1 MRKLISIFRNGK
13 EELRFFQCPNK
24 LSAVITSLDG
34 KQYLNGYDSIRKD
47 VDTFIKLGGEKQI
60 IDFLGFSGYYK
71 VPFER
76 KNGKIVL
83 YPINKQKR
91 VIWSNNEYE
100 EWCEDMQSE
109 LTEDEINPETYYGEC
124 EYSLDDERM
133 NLKKEV
139 DGYIIAFANLGLWN
153 GRVNGAKLIGTSV
166 ADILYSECDYCTWY
180 CDPYNVKCE
189 ATHHDGTNYI
199 LYRVARNKEHAEW
212 LVNKIAYDEMTE
224 ESFRRATKSLRPYVA
239 KVYGW

>member
-1 MRKLISIFRNGK
+1 MRKLLSIYRNGK
-13 EELRFFQCPNK
+13 EELKFYQCPNK

-34 KQYLNGYDSIRKD
+34 KQYLNGYDSKRKD
-47 VDTFIKLGGEKQI
+47 VDTFIQLGGEKQI

-83 YPINKQKR
+83 FPINKQRR
-91 VIWSNNEYE
+91 VIWSNNDYD
-100 EWCEDMQSE
+100 EWCEAMQGE
-109 LTEDEINPETYYGEC
+109 ITEDEINPETYYGER
-124 EYSLDDERM
+124 EIDLDNERA

-139 DGYIIAFANLGLWN
+139 DGYIIAFANLGMWN
-153 GRVNGAKLIGTSV
+153 GRINGAKLIGTCV
-166 ADILYSECDYCTWY
+166 ADILYSNCDYVTWY

-189 ATHHDGTNYI
+189 AIHHDGTNYI
-199 LYRVARNKEHAEW
+199 LYRVAKNEEHAEW
-212 LVNKIAYDEMTE
+212 LVNEIAYGGMTE
-224 ESFRRATKSLRPYVA
+224 EQFRRTTKSLRPYVA

>member
-1 MRKLISIFRNGK
+1 MRKLISIYRNGK
-13 EELRFFQCPNK
+13 EELRFYQCPNK

-34 KQYLNGYDSIRKD
+34 KQYFNGYDSKRKD

-83 YPINKQKR
+83 YPINKQRR
-91 VIWSNNEYE
+91 VIWSNNDYD
-100 EWCEDMQSE
+100 EWCEAMQSE

-124 EYSLDDERM
+124 EFSLDDERM

-166 ADILYSECDYCTWY
+166 ADILSSSCDYCTWY
-180 CDPYNVKCE
+180 CDPFNVKCE
-189 ATHHDGTNYI
+189 GVHHDGTNYI
-199 LYRVARNKEHAEW
+199 LYRVAKDKEYAEW
-212 LVNKIAYDEMTE
+212 LVNKIAYEGMTE
-224 ESFRRATKSLRPYVA
+224 EQFRRATKSLRPYVA

>member
-1 MRKLISIFRNGK
+1 MRKLIAIFRK
-13 EELRFFQCPNK
+13 CSPDTSELRIYECKHK
-24 LSAVITSLDG
+24 LV
-34 KQYLNGYDSIRKD
+34 
-47 VDTFIKLGGEKQI
+47 GELRNSTNSEI
-60 IDFLGFSGYYK
+60 ISFADFLEADRDNTEYRVREYFGFYNQYYK

-83 YPINKQKR
+83 YPVNKQKR
-91 VIWSNNEYE
+91 IIWSNNNYE

-124 EYSLDDERM
+124 EINLDDERM

-153 GRVNGAKLIGTSV
+153 GRVSGAKLIGTSV
-166 ADILYSECDYCTWY
+166 ADILSSECDYCTWY
-180 CDPYNVKCE
+180 CDPFNVKFE
-189 ATHHDGTNYI
+189 GVHHDGTNRA
-199 LYRVARNKEHAEW
+199 LYRVARSKHHAEH
-212 LVNKIAYDEMTE
+212 LANLIAYHGMTE
-224 ESFRRATKSLRPYVA
+224 EAFRRATKSLRPYVA

>member
-1 MRKLISIFRNGK
+1 MRKLISIYRNGK

-83 YPINKQKR
+83 YPINKQRR
-91 VIWSNNEYE
+91 VIWSNNEYD
-100 EWCEDMQSE
+100 EWCEAMQSE

-124 EYSLDDERM
+124 EYSLDDERV

-166 ADILYSECDYCTWY
+166 ADILSSECDYCTWY
-180 CDPYNVKCE
+180 CDPFNVKFE
-189 ATHHDGTNYI
+189 GVHHDGTNRA
-199 LYRVARNKEHAEW
+199 LYRVARSKHHAEH
-212 LVNKIAYDEMTE
+212 LANLIAYHGMTE